1 MDDAFIPLII
11 GVVGAVVFVVMG
23 WMGSRETLPRNAFFG
38 IRVSSTTSSDEAWCA
53 AHKVAAPYSYAAAA
67 VILTAGI
74 ASAALGTTEDQQGFI
89 LAGGLVVML
98 VVWIFGIR
106 KAIAAAKA
114 V

>member
-1 MDDAFIPLII
+1 M
-11 GVVGAVVFVVMG
+11 
-23 WMGSRETLPRNAFFG
+23 
-38 IRVSSTTSSDEAWCA
+38 
-53 AHKVAAPYSYAAAA
+53 
-67 VILTAGI
+67 ILTAGI